1 MTSAIRLFVASDE
14 AIIMARDLSYGGTRD
29 QPGIN
34 SFIDDSYGIQ
44 ENLMKKRRSKHG
56 NK

>member
-1 MTSAIRLFVASDE
+1 MTSAIRLFIASDE

-34 SFIDDSYGIQ
+34 SFIDDSYGIK